1 MKKGIRT
8 FSLAMSVT
16 LIAGVLAS
24 CSSDYTY
31 PDADWQD
38 NIIVTV
44 GGKAYTYN
52 EIFELFEGEQASAE
66 AYYET
71 AKNVLAQIVTP
82 VNSVITSRV
91 DALIEE
97 MEDTWEENASTNGTS
112 YKEEQEATFDDEH
125 VEDMDEYRAKLTAQ
139 VQNEVNSEAYYTDTA
154 GEDTEYGGLYYI
166 SEDDTKEFVEKESPY
181 HVSHIL
187 VQLDADSA
195 STGTGIWDG
204 HISADDALQIGS
216 VVSNLTSTTTFGN
229 VARILS
235 DDSSADSYGDLGGSS
250 GASMS
255 KTTSYVNEFKL
266 GIYAYDAFINPQT
279 KDNAEV
285 KSSLQVPGEDAD
297 NGEVTDSP
305 VSSEI
310 SSTQIGQGNAYGI
323 PVSVAFRLYYVAN
336 QERADD
342 GTNVSYT
349 DETQYPRNILFNNYF
364 NNHSVCFI
372 YDDSDD
378 YASNFLAEV
387 NQVYGTS
394 LNTIADLRSAA
405 ANDSDLYSR
414 LQEYDYVA
422 AQLAAMSDTKFT
434 NYSGISDNLV
444 AYTYETYEST
454 TASISSISN
463 HDILVDEDGNP
474 IMVTRAGSSSSSD
487 DDDSSSSGYE
497 GIHFIVVKE
506 DPFIEESGQESYNY
520 WRVNIPSTDD
530 DATPAESTDYST
542 YPSYVNYINADYDS
556 NSAYTSRIENVR
568 TSISASDENYDFK
581 LYEKNLATYESTYG
595 TSFYETLG
603 ENQETVEDIIQRYID
618 YTRETS
624 ENSNE
629 DSLDSSW
636 ETYVRQLNLYEDYA
650 PKRVVPT
657 VCVSY
662 FQSGSYGDNDE
673 MEALCHVER

>member
-1 MKKGIRT
+1 MKRGIKT

-16 LIAGVLAS
+16 IIAGVLAS

-44 GGKAYTYN
+44 GGKSYTYN

-97 MEDTWEENASTNGTS
+97 MEDTWEENAQTNGTS
-112 YKEEQEATFDDEH
+112 YREEREATFEEEH
-125 VEDMDEYRAKLTAQ
+125 VDDMDEYRAKLTAQ
-139 VQNEVNSEAYYTDTA
+139 VQNEVNSEAYYTDTT

-166 SEDDTKEFVEKESPY
+166 SEDDTKEFVEKEAPY

-195 STGTGIWDG
+195 SGGTGIWDG
-204 HISADDALQIGS
+204 HISADDAMQIGN
-216 VVSNLTSTTTFGN
+216 VVSNLASSTTFGN
-229 VARILS
+229 VARIFS
-235 DDSSADSYGDLGGSS
+235 DDSSADSYGDLGGDS

-266 GIYAYDAFINPQT
+266 GIYAYDAFINPAT
-279 KDNAEV
+279 KNQATV
-285 KSSLQVPGEDAD
+285 KSSLQVPGENEAV
-297 NGEVTDSP
+297 GEVTDSP

-310 SSTQIGQGNAYGI
+310 SSTQVGQGKAYGI

-364 NNHSVCFI
+364 NNHSVCFL

-378 YASNFLAEV
+378 YATNFLAEL
-387 NQVYGTS
+387 NAVYGTRYES
-394 LNTIADLRSAA
+394 IAALRTAAESNTA
-405 ANDSDLYSR
+405 LYYR
-414 LQEYDYVA
+414 LKEYDYVS
-422 AQLAAMSDTKFT
+422 AQLAAMSESKFA
-434 NYSGISDNLV
+434 NFNGVSDNLV
-444 AYTYETYEST
+444 AYTYESFDST
-454 TASISSISN
+454 TATISSISSHN
-463 HDILVDEDGNP
+463 ILVDEDGEP
-474 IMVTRAGSSSSSD
+474 IMVTRAGSSSASSD
-487 DDDSSSSGYE
+487 DDSSSGYE

-506 DPFIEESGQESYNY
+506 DPFVEESGQESYKY

-530 DATPAESTDYST
+530 DATTAESTDYST

-556 NSAYTSRIENVR
+556 NSAYTSRIQNVR

-581 LYEKNLATYESTYG
+581 LYEKNLSTYQSTYN

-636 ETYVRQLNLYEDYA
+636 ETYIRQLNLYEDYA